1 MKKLLSLLTLGLT
14 LSFGAVHA
22 ADAEADCTAKAAEKK
37 LAGAAKNSF
46 MKKCVADAGAAA
58 PASSPSCDKAAADKK
73 LAGAAKTS
81 FMKKCVADE
90 KAGAKPETAAKPEA
104 AKPVASAAPAAS
116 KPASAAA
123 PAASADKKVSQ
134 QDKMKLC
141 NAEAKGLKGD
151 EFKKKRDECL
161 KK

>member
-1 MKKLLSLLTLGLT
+1 MKKLLTLVALGLT
-14 LSFGAVHA
+14 LSFGAAHA
-22 ADAEADCTAKAAEKK
+22 ADATADCSAKAAEKK

-46 MKKCVADAGAAA
+46 V
-58 PASSPSCDKAAADKK
+58 
-73 LAGAAKTS
+73 
-81 FMKKCVADE
+81 KKCVADE
-90 KAGAKPETAAKPEA
+90 NATAKPAAAKPQA
-104 AKPVASAAPAAS
+104 TKPAAS
-116 KPASAAA
+116 AA

-151 EFKKKRDECL
+151 EFKKKRNECL